1 MLLPF
6 GSPRKSDES
15 FSWLSNLRQITPT
28 ALLSGDSLA
37 WETCAAMNE
46 NKNLAEQFLRD
57 KSFLCPMI
65 PILGF
70 PPKSRA
76 CFGLFSQVLRM
87 VDGNLGQYQAAL
99 IACIHLLPTPMA
111 RALLLSLKPTADQ
124 LDGTLLPTYLA
135 TILMARQAN
144 PIVCTSEE
152 ATAAVDL
159 LDVVQWQGIDSFP
172 PITRLLKAV
181 GASACEDLLPLT
193 LVEQVLTAWD
203 YQRNFAQELLKL
215 RFQCRWYEA
224 ERIVRGLASVLAL
237 PRVADMARDIFPN
250 HKMWAAWQPRQYR
263 IEQWRS
269 PYLEPHRDALFYIL
283 KLEGPDSSNKY
294 AATLGIAKYGKAQT
308 RVDGPCHR
316 TLRILDRCIQVGPG
330 TVALLAALAADA
342 PIPLIDSTHDLIS
355 AVVDASS
362 DSASSA
368 LATFILAKTR
378 LFSDE
383 ICPIAQM
390 NLFSALIA
398 VLTRHPHLQQRFIK
412 PCDLAPQAACAMG
425 IGASELRGTENP
437 SELVTA
443 IVGLAET
450 ILAAKW
456 LHGAA
461 RSDAFLGMLPRVVD
475 TRGVW
480 PGKTTPPSQ
489 GYVGWL
495 ETAVKH
501 GVVGTPKVSQAKPLL
516 DGRKLPPDPL
526 TCKKKKARKLVDG
539 SDLARRA
546 EEDQAQSGSSSA
558 RKERVVLGSRPDE
571 DGGFLGAAVK
581 EEEEEDEVRSEAP
594 PATRG
599 KEKTVTASERKET
612 KEPGEPSGTVDE
624 KMERSQKALARLSM
638 EIQQKWEEMHA
649 IVDYMLD
656 VSKDG
661 GLSQFEVLAKILEE
675 KEEE

>member
-1 MLLPF
+1 
-6 GSPRKSDES
+6 
-15 FSWLSNLRQITPT
+15 
-28 ALLSGDSLA
+28 
-37 WETCAAMNE
+37 
-46 NKNLAEQFLRD
+46 
-57 KSFLCPMI
+57 
-65 PILGF
+65 
-70 PPKSRA
+70 
-76 CFGLFSQVLRM
+76 
-87 VDGNLGQYQAAL
+87 
-99 IACIHLLPTPMA
+99 MA

-159 LDVVQWQGIDSFP
+159 LGVVQWQGIDSFP

-181 GASACEDLLPLT
+181 GTRACEDLLPLT

-203 YQRNFAQELLKL
+203 YQRNLAQELLKL

-224 ERIVRGLASVLAL
+224 ERIVRGLVSVLAL
-237 PRVADMARDIFPN
+237 PRVAGMARDISPN

-269 PYLEPHRDALFYIL
+269 PCLEPHRDTLFYIL

-308 RVDGPCHR
+308 RLDGPCHR
-316 TLRILDRCIQVGPG
+316 TLRIL
-330 TVALLAALAADA
+330 
-342 PIPLIDSTHDLIS
+342 
-355 AVVDASS
+355 
-362 DSASSA
+362 
-368 LATFILAKTR
+368 AKPR

-412 PCDLAPQAACAMG
+412 PCDLAPQAAHAMG

-516 DGRKLPPDPL
+516 DGRKPPPDPL

-558 RKERVVLGSRPDE
+558 RKERVVLGSKPDE

-581 EEEEEDEVRSEAP
+581 KEEEEDEVRSEAP

-599 KEKTVTASERKET
+599 KEKTVAASERKET
-612 KEPGEPSGTVDE
+612 KAPGEPSGTVDE

-638 EIQQKWEEMHA
+638 EIQQKLEEMHA